1 MKILV
6 VGKNSYI
13 GTSFMNWIK
22 KNGRAEIDVVES
34 ENDVWRDIS
43 FDGYDT
49 VVHVAG
55 IAHVSRNPKY
65 EGLYYKVNRDLSIAV
80 AQKAKDENVKQF
92 IFMSSIIVYGDDTDI
107 TNEIPIDRATKPVP
121 ANFYGK
127 SKLEAEY
134 QIYLMQSSDFHVAIV
149 RCPVVYGPNCKGN
162 FVKLIKM
169 AKLLFLIPDINN
181 TRSMIFIDNLCAFL
195 SLIIEKKAFGVFF
208 PQNNQYVSMKSIIT
222 SIRSV
227 FGKKTYTTTIFNSFI
242 LVLSKRVR
250 LFRKIFGNKFYAQ
263 DISFDSEIGDYTIVS
278 FEESIRLC
286 VKE

>member
-13 GTSFMNWIK
+13 GTSFINWIN

-34 ENDVWRDIS
+34 ENDVWHHIS

-65 EGLYYKVNRDLSIAV
+65 ESLYYKVNRDLAIAV
-80 AQKAKDENVKQF
+80 AQKAKEENVQQF
-92 IFMSSIIVYGDDTDI
+92 IFMSSIIVYGDDNDI
-107 TNEIPIDRATKPVP
+107 ARIIPINHDTEPIP
-121 ANFYGK
+121 ENFYGK
-127 SKLEAEY
+127 SKLEAEN
-134 QIYLMQSSDFHVAIV
+134 QIRLMQSSDFHVAIV

-169 AKLLFLIPDINN
+169 AKYFFIFPDINN

-208 PQNNQYVSMKSIIT
+208 PQNNQYVSTKGIVT
-222 SIRSV
+222 SIRSL
-227 FGKKTYTTTIFNSFI
+227 FGKKTYTTIIFNSCI
-242 LVLSKRVR
+242 LFLSKRVST
-250 LFRKIFGNKFYAQ
+250 FRKIFGNKFYSQ
-263 DISFDSEIGDYTIVS
+263 NISFDSEIGDYTIVS

-286 VKE
+286 VKK